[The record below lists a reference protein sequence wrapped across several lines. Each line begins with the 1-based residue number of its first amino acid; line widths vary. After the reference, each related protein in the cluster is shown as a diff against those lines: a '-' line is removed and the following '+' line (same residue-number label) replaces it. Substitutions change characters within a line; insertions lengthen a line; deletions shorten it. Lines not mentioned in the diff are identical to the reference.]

1 MEYGVEKMVDK
12 LGRVVLPKN
21 MRDYYGISLNEK
33 IKLIPTDS
41 GILIVKVKSN
51 VENKTS

>member
-1 MEYGVEKMVDK
+1 MKYAVEKWLDK

-21 MRDYYGISLNEK
+21 MRDYYNISPNDK

-41 GILIVKVKSN
+41 GILIVKVESNTDNKSI
-51 VENKTS
+51 